1 MFRPT
6 LLFLGAALL
15 AAALVPQALGVRV
28 HVRVEGKTATIYG
41 ATEPVL
47 DVRPPEVTV
56 PEVPR
61 IASALRA
68 LEAASVAGEFYYHLQ
83 ITSFGAYV
91 DQIGR
96 YPAAA
101 TAGWVFKV
109 NGASPPVGASEVR
122 LGEGDR
128 VLWYWAQFGTVP
140 GGPPTLRVERR
151 SGGCY
156 HVLAQNDAGKTSA
169 ASGATLVVDGR
180 RVRTKAG
187 RACPGPH
194 RGFVRAVRAG
204 SVRSNAVK

>member
-6 LLFLGAALL
+6 LLFLGGALL
-15 AAALVPQALGVRV
+15 VAALVPPALAVRV

-47 DVRPPEVTV
+47 DVQPAEVTV

-61 IASALRA
+61 IVSPLGA
-68 LEAASVAGEFYYHLQ
+68 LEAASVAGEFYYNAKS
-83 ITSFGAYV
+83 TSFGVYV

-109 NGASPPVGASEVR
+109 NGASPPVGAGEVR
-122 LGEGDR
+122 LNGGDR
-128 VLWYWAQFGTVP
+128 VLWYWAQFGDIP
-140 GGPPTLRVERR
+140 GGPPTLRLQRR
-151 SGGCY
+151 PGGCY
-156 HVLAQNDAGKTSA
+156 RVLAQSDAGRTSA
-169 ASGATLVVDGR
+169 ASGAVLVVDGR

-187 RACPGPH
+187 TACPGPH
-194 RGFVRAVRAG
+194 RGLVRAVRAG
-204 SVRSNAVK
+204 SVRSNAVR